1 MRVPISRNLRNILYS
16 LLLLSFVLHMVMSYR
31 AEINV
36 TEDFKPYQVN
46 QNTAIFAAYS
56 TDGTVS
62 DYVISYLK
70 ALKEVAPNIIYITD
84 NPIRRADIDKISP
97 YITRLEALRHGEYD
111 WGSYKRGYN
120 WLKENRYLNKTG
132 LLILANDSSLLVA
145 ESLKPIINAVP
156 QDADFYGITANQDGT
171 YHLQSYFLVFKP
183 QVYLTPAFNEYLN
196 QVKHEPDGLT
206 VAYQYEVPM
215 TAFLE
220 SLGFKSAAYIPY
232 DKLQFLPLNDKNC
245 YPLTLLSKYHAPFL
259 KMRTFT
265 NRLDVQE
272 PRRLV
277 FQWLKKNAPL
287 AYKDLIKHLKKINSK
302 YLEEDR

>member
-1 MRVPISRNLRNILYS
+1 MRVPMSRNLRNILYT
-16 LLLLSFVLHMVMSYR
+16 LLMLSFILHMVMSYR
-31 AEINV
+31 AEITV
-36 TEDFKPYQVN
+36 TEDFKPYQIN
-46 QNTAIFAAYS
+46 QNTAVFAAYS
-56 TDGTVS
+56 VDGTVS

-97 YITRLEALRHGEYD
+97 YITRLEAKRHGEYD

-120 WLKENRYLNKTG
+120 WLKDNRYLNKTG
-132 LLILANDSSLLVA
+132 LLIFANDSSLLVA
-145 ESLKPIINAVP
+145 ESLKPVINAMP

-183 QVYLTPAFNEYLN
+183 QVYLTPAFSDYLY

-206 VAYQYEVPM
+206 VAYRYEVPM

-220 SLGFKSAAYIPY
+220 NLDFKSATYIPY
-232 DKLQFLPLNDKNC
+232 QDLQYLPLNDKNC
-245 YPLTLLSKYHAPFL
+245 YPLTLLTKYHAPFL

-277 FQWLKKNAPL
+277 FQWLKKNNPT
-287 AYKDLIKHLKKINSK
+287 AYKDLIKHLKKIHSP